1 MKKFWLYFFLFL
13 SIWLVM
19 TWITTNREKKET
31 SGQMNESF
39 TTDTNND
46 PKLGTY
52 NAVQFPD
59 YHDTEEEIRN
69 KNDIPVH
76 TIKIKNK
83 NGSVLSIPREK
94 TQNTPV
100 YYPIGSFQY
109 TPSTY
114 VPNYED
120 SIILSQ
126 TSLKR
131 QYTEPEK

>member
-31 SGQMNESF
+31 SSQKNESF
-39 TTDTNND
+39 TTDSNND

-52 NAVQFPD
+52 NADQFPD
-59 YHDTEEEIRN
+59 YHDTEEEIRD

-83 NGSVLSIPREK
+83 NGSVVSIPREK

-100 YYPIGSFQY
+100 YYSIGSFQY
-109 TPSTY
+109 SPSTY

-120 SIILSQ
+120 TINLSQ

-131 QYTEPEK
+131 QYTEPE

>member
-31 SGQMNESF
+31 SSQTNESF
-39 TTDTNND
+39 TTDANND

-52 NAVQFPD
+52 NVDQFPD
-59 YHDTEEEIRN
+59 YHDTEEDIRH
-69 KNDIPVH
+69 KNDIPAH

-83 NGSVLSIPREK
+83 NGSVVSIPREK
-94 TQNTPV
+94 TQNLPV
-100 YYPIGSFQY
+100 YYALGSFQY
-109 TPSTY
+109 SPSTY

-120 SIILSQ
+120 TISLSQ

-131 QYTEPEK
+131 QYTEPE

>member
-31 SGQMNESF
+31 SSQMNESF

-46 PKLGTY
+46 PKLDTY
-52 NAVQFPD
+52 NVDQFPD
-59 YHDTEEEIRN
+59 YHDTEEEIRD

-83 NGSVLSIPREK
+83 NGSVVSIPREK

-100 YYPIGSFQY
+100 YYSIGSFQY
-109 TPSTY
+109 SPSTY

-120 SIILSQ
+120 TISLSQ

-131 QYTEPEK
+131 QYTEPE

>member
-19 TWITTNREKKET
+19 TWISTNREKKET
-31 SGQMNESF
+31 SKSNESF
-39 TTDTNND
+39 TADINND

-52 NAVQFPD
+52 NVDQFPD
-59 YHDTEEEIRN
+59 YHDTEQEIRN

-76 TIKIKNK
+76 TIEIKNK
-83 NGSVLSIPREK
+83 NGSIIQIPREK

-100 YYPIGSFQY
+100 YYSIGSFQY
-109 TPSTY
+109 SPFTY

-120 SIILSQ
+120 TISLSQ

-131 QYTEPEK
+131 QYTEPE